1 MRRQNEV
8 DQLLPYVKQI
18 KYFADKPEIKENDYI
33 FICEHARYEMVP
45 QNKNVINVGKQGFAF
60 LYCKG
65 EYGDKFYVILEG
77 QVSVLVPQKVK
88 KVAQEES

>member
-33 FICEHARYEMVP
+33 FICEHAKYEMVP
-45 QNKNVINVGKQGFAF
+45 QNKNIINVGKKRI
-60 LYCKG
+60 LLKILKG
-65 EYGDKFYVILEG
+65 NMEIN
-77 QVSVLVPQKVK
+77 SM
-88 KVAQEES
+88 

>member
-33 FICEHARYEMVP
+33 FICEHAKYEMVP
-45 QNKNVINVGKQGFAF
+45 QNKNVINVGKKRI
-60 LYCKG
+60 LLKILKG
-65 EYGDKFYVILEG
+65 NMEIN
-77 QVSVLVPQKVK
+77 SM
-88 KVAQEES
+88 